1 MEEEDELSLWRGRVE
16 REIPETSRAG
26 GPWLPGAEG
35 WVPSP
40 QEMVATPAPGWW
52 ALLYRAAVGFFNH
65 LPQLSRAG
73 IAETCDT
80 QAQDHKQPTLAGE
93 CCSSRFSL
101 EITSS
106 TTQITTCLFATHFM
120 LQRLFSF
127 DSTCYLPVRT
137 QSLKS
142 FSDRSAFASQ
152 KCTAMSG
159 DILVA
164 TSILWVETRDT
175 TKHTTVLGTT
185 PTSRELFSPK
195 CPQSQGGGICSGGR
209 SALGGPFRLLE
220 RRHSR
225 TQPFIPLARHP
236 PL

>member
-1 MEEEDELSLWRGRVE
+1 M
-16 REIPETSRAG
+16 
-26 GPWLPGAEG
+26 
-35 WVPSP
+35 
-40 QEMVATPAPGWW
+40 
-52 ALLYRAAVGFFNH
+52 
-65 LPQLSRAG
+65 
-73 IAETCDT
+73 AETCDT
-80 QAQDHKQPTLAGE
+80 QAQDHKQPILAGE

-106 TTQITTCLFATHFM
+106 TPQITTCLFATHFM
-120 LQRLFSF
+120 LPWLFSF
-127 DSTCYLPVRT
+127 DSKCYLPVRT

-142 FSDRSAFASQ
+142 FSDRSAFTSQ
-152 KCTAMSG
+152 KCMAMSG

-175 TKHTTVLGTT
+175 TKHTTVSARDY

-195 CPQSQGGGICSGGR
+195 CPQSQGWGICSGGR

-225 TQPFIPLARHP
+225 TQPSIPLARHP